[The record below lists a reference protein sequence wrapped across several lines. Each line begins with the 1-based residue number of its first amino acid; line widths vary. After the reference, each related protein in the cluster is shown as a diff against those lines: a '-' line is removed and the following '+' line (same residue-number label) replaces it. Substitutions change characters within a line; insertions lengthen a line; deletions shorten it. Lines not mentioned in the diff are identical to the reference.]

1 MLLDEIKL
9 PVQKRSQLR
18 LEKVVDTAISILE
31 REGMEHCTIP
41 EISVQSDVPKAHIY
55 QYFPSINHLYILLV
69 KRYLD
74 NLQKFISVRNALYK
88 SWSTQNITHDII
100 LQAAL
105 FYNSNKAASI
115 LILGGPVNVDGF
127 NLQEIVI
134 EQIAQNIVDILKNK
148 NVVLIFNKPE
158 EMLYL
163 VEMVFALLKHSFY
176 KYQYI
181 TTDIQK
187 ESVDLCHLYL
197 RGKGHQIEL

>member
-9 PVQKRSQLR
+9 PVQKRSLER

-31 REGMEHCTIP
+31 KNGLEYCTIA
-41 EISVQSDVPKAHIY
+41 EISTQSEVPKAHIY
-55 QYFPSINHLYILLV
+55 QYFPTVNHLFILLV

-74 NLQKFISVRNALYK
+74 NLQEFMGYRNLDYK
-88 SWSTQNITHDII
+88 SKNTREITRDLI
-100 LQAAL
+100 LQVAL

-134 EQIAQNIVDILKNK
+134 EKISENILGLLAKKNK
-148 NVVLIFNKPE
+148 ALVFAKPE
-158 EMLYL
+158 EMIYL
-163 VEMVFALLKHSFY
+163 VEIVFALMKHSFY

-181 TTDIQK
+181 TSDIQK
-187 ESVDLCHLYL
+187 ESVDLSHVYL
-197 RGKGHQIEL
+197 QSKGHEID